1 MFTSIKTS
9 RENKALVTELTRKM
23 NLGAENV
30 VARLALAYSL
40 SKDERLEL
48 SGIQDSQGKEYS
60 RKVLLGEYDEVY
72 IAMLC
77 VHYDLYKT
85 DKDIARYIKLHID
98 HGLMLLNEEFNQKG
112 TGSGLEFLIQ
122 KIDGGLNSL

>member
-9 RENKALVTELTRKM
+9 RENKVVVTELTRKM

-40 SKDERLEL
+40 SQDERLEL
-48 SGIQDSQGKEYS
+48 SGIQDSQGKEYN

-77 VHYDLYKT
+77 VHYGLYKT
-85 DKDIARYIKLHID
+85 DKDIARYMKLHID
-98 HGLMLLNEEFNQKG
+98 HGLTLLNDEFNQKG
-112 TGSGLEFLIQ
+112 SGNGLEFLIQ
-122 KIDGGLNSL
+122 KIEKGLASL

>member
-60 RKVLLGEYDEVY
+60 RKVLLGEYDEIY

-98 HGLMLLNEEFNQKG
+98 HGLTLLNDEFNQKG

-122 KIDGGLNSL
+122 KIEKGLASL